1 MATTRK
7 AGTQSAKGTKLVQ
20 TAPVVQ
26 TQQPANAALQQ
37 SAVNAAVQQS
47 AAPAPVAPQQNASV
61 QVLQQHTHAAVQGA
75 AGTVQAATAPAA
87 GTQTRLAVQAA
98 GPAAGFAPV
107 GVNGRKWPALG
118 PVTQQIWQAALAWQL
133 ASPTQAL
140 PSAGKNSVYTLAL
153 QAAGVKPASI
163 SCGLTQYKAYT
174 GQNKGAAPLT
184 LAQLQALATANAS

>member
-7 AGTQSAKGTKLVQ
+7 SGTVSAKGTKLVQ
-20 TAPVVQ
+20 NAPVAQ

-37 SAVNAAVQQS
+37 TAAAQAIGPTQQP
-47 AAPAPVAPQQNASV
+47 AAAPQQNAGLV
-61 QVLQQHTHAAVQGA
+61 ALAQHTHAAAAGA
-75 AGTVQAATAPAA
+75 AGTVQAATAPSA

-98 GPAAGFAPV
+98 GPAAGFAAV

-118 PVTQQIWQAALAWQL
+118 PVTQQIWQAALAYQL

-140 PSAGKNSVYTLAL
+140 PSAGKNSTYTVAL
-153 QAAGVKPASI
+153 VAAGVKATSV

>member
-1 MATTRK
+1 MATNK
-7 AGTQSAKGTKLVQ
+7 ASTKLVQ
-20 TAPVVQ
+20 KGTKPVQGTITVQ
-26 TQQPANAALQQ
+26 GTVMVQNAALQQ
-37 SAVNAAVQQS
+37 QAAAQ
-47 AAPAPVAPQQNASV
+47 AVAPTQQPAATGVNPSV
-61 QVLQQHTHAAVQGA
+61 VVLQQHTQAASAGA
-75 AGTVQAATAPAA
+75 AGTVAAATAPAA

-153 QAAGVKPASI
+153 MAAGVKPASI

-184 LAQLQALATANAS
+184 LAQLQALATANAA